1 MEAVENLVVG
11 KYAYAGLVVYET
23 LVQCAVYGL
32 EVDLVASVGE
42 NLAQAVEL
50 LGVVRQYQQPVAFA
64 LEACKR
70 VGYEVEILMVNPL
83 WRAVEVD
90 YRRPAPPLGRGVAV
104 VGGLCCGKPTRTN
117 DSSFRANT
125 SASTTVSSASASPSS
140 VRSVKA
146 DMPVSAIAL
155 IRSRV

>member
-1 MEAVENLVVG
+1 MR
-11 KYAYAGLVVYET
+11 GLVVYET

-50 LGVVRQYQQPVAFA
+50 LCIVRQYQQPVTLAP
-64 LEACKR
+64 EACKR
-70 VGYEVEILMVNPL
+70 IGYEVEILMVNPL

-104 VGGLCCGKPTRTN
+104 VGGLCGGK
-117 DSSFRANT
+117 AH
-125 SASTTVSSASASPSS
+125 AYE
-140 VRSVKA
+140 
-146 DMPVSAIAL
+146 
-155 IRSRV
+155 